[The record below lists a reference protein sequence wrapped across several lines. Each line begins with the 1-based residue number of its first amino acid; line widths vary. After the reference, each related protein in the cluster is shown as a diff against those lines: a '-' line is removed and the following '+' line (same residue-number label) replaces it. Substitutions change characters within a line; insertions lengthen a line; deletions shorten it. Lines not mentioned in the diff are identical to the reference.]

1 MVSTIFQN
9 EKQLFEK
16 VRKVETKSM
25 DWFLYDNGPRH
36 ERAKRQ
42 SCHHITTS
50 PLICLA
56 NQLTGFYMM
65 QPLAFNEFNKVQ
77 LKVL

>member
-16 VRKVETKSM
+16 IRKVETKSM
-25 DWFLYDNGPRH
+25 DWFLYDIGPRH

-56 NQLTGFYMM
+56 NQL
-65 QPLAFNEFNKVQ
+65 NSI
-77 LKVL
+77 